1 MEKPIHF
8 RNHMTGWKHGGL
20 MGELALH
27 HIRTSYRL
35 LQYTISQRACLVC
48 ASRYPPHPHPTPQK
62 RGAKLS
68 EHTEQKEEHAAQ
80 MVRDVAGQRDRKHH
94 ASFKVKAD
102 RRSFLIALTPA
113 RPTHLPSHDR
123 DKNKAFVQIA
133 FFFPVS
139 YFCSKNSCYINP
151 FWYLKRSHKFPK
163 IVFLL

>member
-1 MEKPIHF
+1 MV
-8 RNHMTGWKHGGL
+8 
-20 MGELALH
+20 ELALH

-35 LQYTISQRACLVC
+35 LQYTISQRACPIC
-48 ASRYPPHPHPTPQK
+48 ASRYPSPHPPKK
-62 RGAKLS
+62 RRKLS

-94 ASFKVKAD
+94 TSFKVKAD
-102 RRSFLIALTPA
+102 RKSLLIALTPA

-151 FWYLKRSHKFPK
+151 F
-163 IVFLL
+163 